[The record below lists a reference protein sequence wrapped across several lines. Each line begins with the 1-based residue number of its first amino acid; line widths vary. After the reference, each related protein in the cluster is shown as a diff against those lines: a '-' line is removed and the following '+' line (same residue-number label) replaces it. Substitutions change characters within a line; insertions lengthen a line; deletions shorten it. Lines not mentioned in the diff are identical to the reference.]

1 MINSLNLRKC
11 GLLSILLCTSIAFSS
26 VSSIQAQG
34 IVTPNVTNT
43 TFLRSNSVSL
53 ANIAQQQRITA
64 FSQAARKGWVITRK
78 APDGTVMRLQ
88 RTDDTGLPVYY
99 VTNNNTV
106 AAATTRTNKLYSGGG
121 LGLALSGSSIPVGK
135 IAIWDGDG
143 VLTSHVEFAGG
154 RVEIKDQ
161 TTTTSEHSTH
171 VAGTIMAAGVNPI
184 ARGMAFGLPK
194 LYSFDFD
201 NDTPE
206 MSANAAGLLI
216 SNHSYGV
223 VAGWSLNTDV
233 NPQRWEFYASPG
245 ATEDYKFGYYDSQSS
260 DWDKICYNAP
270 YYLPVKSAGNNRSS
284 NGPAVGAPYYRFNA
298 DKVMAD
304 AGKRPAGLSDNDKYD
319 NIATYGT
326 AKNILTIGAIN
337 PLADGPYTPD
347 RIQVTTFSS
356 WGPTDDGR
364 IKPDLVAD
372 GIRVTSTS
380 NAGDDRYTTLS
391 GTSMATPNVSGSL
404 ILLQELYN
412 SRNNAGY
419 MRSATLKAVAIGTA
433 AEAGTAPGPD
443 YSYGWGLLNME
454 AAAQAILDNQLKS
467 KIAENILTQGEQQFI
482 EVKAKG
488 GVPLT
493 GTICWTDPEATP
505 VSTLDALNNPAPRLM
520 NDLDLR
526 AVQESTT
533 YYPWVLNPA
542 NPSAPA
548 TKGDNTRDNV
558 EQVKIDEPVAGKTY
572 RFNVSHKGT
581 LKRGAQAYSILLTGI
596 DADAG
601 FVSNKV
607 NKDDLNMVVYPVPAR
622 NEINVNFNVAD
633 NNNVSIELINIS
645 GQKLYT
651 EKKNDFKG
659 VYYSQINLSGYASG
673 LYFMV
678 IKIGQ
683 NSYTRKFVCAK

>member
-11 GLLSILLCTSIAFSS
+11 GLLSILFCTSIAFSS
-26 VSSIQAQG
+26 VYAQG
-34 IVTPNVTNT
+34 VIMPGVTNA
-43 TFLRSNSVSL
+43 TFLRANSIAL
-53 ANIAQQQRITA
+53 ANSAKMQRVTA
-64 FSQAARKGWVITRK
+64 FSLAARKGWVITRK
-78 APDGTVMRLQ
+78 DPDGAVMRLQ
-88 RTDDTGLPVYY
+88 RLDDAGLPVYY
-99 VTNNNTV
+99 ITNNNTI
-106 AAATTRTNKLYSGGG
+106 AAGTTRTNKLYNGGG
-121 LGLALSGSSIPVGK
+121 LGLALSGSTIPAGK

-143 VLTSHVEFAGG
+143 VLTSHTEFTGG

-171 VAGTIMAAGVNPI
+171 VAGTMIAAGINPI

-206 MSANAAGLLI
+206 MSENAAGLLI

-233 NPQRWEFYASPG
+233 SPQRWEFYAAPG
-245 ATEDYKFGYYDSQSS
+245 ATEDYKFGYYDTQSS

-270 YYLPVKSAGNNRSS
+270 YYLPVKSVGNNRSS
-284 NGPAVGAPYYRFNA
+284 NGPPVGTAYYRFNA

-304 AGKRPAGLSDNDKYD
+304 AGKRPAGLSSNDQYD

-326 AKNILTIGAIN
+326 AKNILTVGAIN
-337 PLADGPYTPD
+337 PLGDGPYTPD
-347 RIQVTTFSS
+347 RIQLATFSS

-404 ILLQELYN
+404 ILLQELYS
-412 SRNNAGY
+412 SRNNANY

-433 AEAGTAPGPD
+433 AEAGLSPGPD

-454 AAAQAILDNQLKS
+454 AAAQAILDNRLKS

-482 EVKAKG
+482 EVKARG

-505 VSTLDALNNPAPRLM
+505 LSTLDALNNTAPRLM

-533 YYPWVLNPA
+533 YAPWVLNPA
-542 NPSAPA
+542 SPSAAA
-548 TKGDNTRDNV
+548 TKGDNIRDNV
-558 EQVKIDEPVAGKTY
+558 EQVRIDEPLPGKVY

-581 LKRGAQAYSILLTGI
+581 LKRGSQPYAILLTGI
-596 DADAG
+596 DGDAN
-601 FVSNKV
+601 FESNKV
-607 NKDDLNMVVYPVPAR
+607 NQNELNMVVYPVPAR
-622 NEINVNFNVAD
+622 NEININFNVAES
-633 NNNVSIELINIS
+633 NHVSIDLINIS

-651 EKKNDFKG
+651 EQKNDFKG
-659 VYYSQINLSGYASG
+659 IYYSQIDLSRYASG
-673 LYFMV
+673 LYLMV
-678 IKIGQ
+678 VKIGQ
-683 NSYTRKFVCAK
+683 NSYTRKFVCTK

>member
-11 GLLSILLCTSIAFSS
+11 GLLSILFCTSIAFSS
-26 VSSIQAQG
+26 VYAQG
-34 IVTPNVTNT
+34 IVMPEVTNT
-43 TFLRSNSVSL
+43 TFLRANSVAL
-53 ANIAQQQRITA
+53 AQSARTQRVTA
-64 FSQAARKGWVITRK
+64 FSLAARKGWVITRK
-78 APDGTVMRLQ
+78 DTNGTVMRLQ
-88 RTDDTGLPVYY
+88 RLDDAGLPIYY
-99 VTNNNTV
+99 ITHNNTI
-106 AAATTRTNKLYSGGG
+106 AAGTTRTNKLYNGGG
-121 LGLALSGSSIPVGK
+121 LGLALSGSTIPIGK

-161 TTTTSEHSTH
+161 TATTSEHSTH
-171 VAGTIMAAGVNPI
+171 VAGTMIAAGINPI

-206 MSANAAGLLI
+206 MSENAAGLLI

-223 VAGWSLNTDV
+223 VAGWSLNTEV
-233 NPQRWEFYASPG
+233 SPQRWEFYASPG

-270 YYLPVKSAGNNRSS
+270 YYLPVKSVGNNRSS
-284 NGPAVGAPYYRFNA
+284 NGPPVGMSYYRFNA

-304 AGKRPAGLSDNDKYD
+304 AGKRPAGLSSNDQYD

-326 AKNILTIGAIN
+326 AKNILTVGAIN
-337 PLADGPYTPD
+337 PLVNGIYTPD
-347 RIQVTTFSS
+347 HIQIATFSS

-372 GIRVTSTS
+372 GVRVTSTS
-380 NAGDDRYTTLS
+380 NSGNNNYTTLS
-391 GTSMATPNVSGSL
+391 GTSMSTPDVSGSL
-404 ILLQELYN
+404 ILLQELYS
-412 SRNNAGY
+412 SRNQANY

-433 AEAGTAPGPD
+433 AEAGLSPGPD

-454 AAAQAILDNQLKS
+454 AAAQAILDNRLKS
-467 KIAENILTQGEQQFI
+467 KIAENVLTQGEQQFI
-482 EVKAKG
+482 EVIAKG

-505 VSTLDALNNPAPRLM
+505 VSTLDALNNTASRLM

-526 AVQESTT
+526 AVQESTV
-533 YYPWVLNPA
+533 YSPWVLNPA
-542 NPSAPA
+542 NPSAAA

-558 EQVKIDEPVAGKTY
+558 EQIRIDDPLPGKVY
-572 RFNVSHKGT
+572 RFNVAHKGT

-596 DADAG
+596 DADAD
-601 FVSNKV
+601 FRSDKV
-607 NKDDLNMVVYPVPAR
+607 NQGELNMVVYPVPAR
-622 NEINVNFNVAD
+622 NEININFNVAE
-633 NNNVSIELINIS
+633 NNNVSIDLINLA
-645 GQKLYT
+645 GQQLYT

-659 VYYSQINLSGYASG
+659 VYYSQIDLSKYASG

-678 IKIGQ
+678 VKIGQ
-683 NSYTRKFVCAK
+683 NSYTRKFVCTK

>member
-1 MINSLNLRKC
+1 M
-11 GLLSILLCTSIAFSS
+11 
-26 VSSIQAQG
+26 
-34 IVTPNVTNT
+34 PNVTNAN
-43 TFLRSNSVSL
+43 FLRANSVAL
-53 ANIAQQQRITA
+53 ANSAKKQRVTA
-64 FSQAARKGWVITRK
+64 FSLAARKGWVITRK
-78 APDGTVMRLQ
+78 DPNGTVMKLQ
-88 RTDDTGLPVYY
+88 RLDDTGLPVYY
-99 VTNNNTV
+99 ITNNNTI
-106 AAATTRTNKLYSGGG
+106 AAGTTRTNKLYNGGG
-121 LGLALSGSSIPVGK
+121 LGLSLSGSTIPAGK

-143 VLTSHVEFAGG
+143 VLTSHVEFAGN

-171 VAGTIMAAGVNPI
+171 VAGTMIAAGVNPI
-184 ARGMAFGLPK
+184 AKGMAFGLPK

-206 MSANAAGLLI
+206 MSENAAGLLI

-223 VAGWSLNTDV
+223 VAGWSLNTDI
-233 NPQRWEFYASPG
+233 NPQRWEFYAAPG
-245 ATEDYKFGYYDSQSS
+245 ATEDYKFGYYDSQSA

-284 NGPAVGAPYYRFNA
+284 NGPPVGATYYRFNA

-337 PLADGPYTPD
+337 PLGDGPYTPD
-347 RIQVTTFSS
+347 RIQAATFSS

-404 ILLQELYN
+404 ILLQELYS
-412 SRNNAGY
+412 SRNNANY

-433 AEAGTAPGPD
+433 AEAGLSPGPD

-454 AAAQAILDNQLKS
+454 AAAQAILDNHLKS
-467 KIAENILTQGEQQFI
+467 KIAENVLTQGEQQFI

-505 VSTLDALNNPAPRLM
+505 VSTSDALNNTMPMLM

-533 YYPWVLNPA
+533 YSPWVLNPA

-558 EQVKIDEPVAGKTY
+558 EQVRIDDPLPGKVY
-572 RFNVSHKGT
+572 RFNISHKGT
-581 LKRGAQAYSILLTGI
+581 LKRGAQAYSMLLTGI
-596 DADAG
+596 DADAN
-601 FVSNKV
+601 FESNKV
-607 NKDDLNMVVYPVPAR
+607 NEGDLNMVVYPVPAR
-622 NEINVNFNVAD
+622 NEVNINFNVAE
-633 NNNVSIELINIS
+633 NNNVSIDLINIS

-651 EKKNDFKG
+651 ERKNDFKG
-659 VYYSQINLSGYASG
+659 VYYSQINLSHYTSG

-678 IKIGQ
+678 VKIGQ
-683 NSYTRKFVCAK
+683 NSYTRKFVCTK

>member
-1 MINSLNLRKC
+1 MI
-11 GLLSILLCTSIAFSS
+11 
-26 VSSIQAQG
+26 
-34 IVTPNVTNT
+34 
-43 TFLRSNSVSL
+43 
-53 ANIAQQQRITA
+53 
-64 FSQAARKGWVITRK
+64 
-78 APDGTVMRLQ
+78 
-88 RTDDTGLPVYY
+88 
-99 VTNNNTV
+99 
-106 AAATTRTNKLYSGGG
+106 
-121 LGLALSGSSIPVGK
+121 
-135 IAIWDGDG
+135 
-143 VLTSHVEFAGG
+143 
-154 RVEIKDQ
+154 
-161 TTTTSEHSTH
+161 
-171 VAGTIMAAGVNPI
+171 AAGINPI

-206 MSANAAGLLI
+206 MSENAAGLLI

-223 VAGWSLNTDV
+223 VAGWSLNTDI

-245 ATEDYKFGYYDSQSS
+245 ATEDYKFGYYDSQSA

-270 YYLPVKSAGNNRSS
+270 YYLPVKSAGNNRSL
-284 NGPAVGAPYYRFNA
+284 NGPPVGGSYYRFNA

-304 AGKRPAGLSDNDKYD
+304 AGKRPAGLSNNDQYD

-337 PLADGPYTPD
+337 PLGDGPYTPD
-347 RIQVTTFSS
+347 RIQAATFSS

-380 NAGDDRYTTLS
+380 NAGDDRYATLS

-404 ILLQELYN
+404 ILLQELYS
-412 SRNNAGY
+412 SRNNANY

-433 AEAGTAPGPD
+433 AEAGLSPGPD

-454 AAAQAILDNQLKS
+454 AAAQAILDNHLKS

-488 GVPLT
+488 GVPLMA
-493 GTICWTDPEATP
+493 TICWTDPEATP
-505 VSTLDALNNPAPRLM
+505 VNTADALNNTASRLM

-526 AVQESTT
+526 AVQETTT
-533 YYPWVLNPA
+533 YSPWVLNPA

-558 EQVKIDEPVAGKTY
+558 EQVRIDDPLPGKVY

-596 DADAG
+596 DADAN
-601 FVSNKV
+601 FESNKV
-607 NKDDLNMVVYPVPAR
+607 NQDELNMVVYPVPAR
-622 NEINVNFNVAD
+622 NEININFNVAE
-633 NNNVSIELINIS
+633 NNNVIIDLINIS

-651 EKKNDFKG
+651 ERKNDFKG
-659 VYYSQINLSGYASG
+659 VYYSQIDLSHYTSG

-678 IKIGQ
+678 VKIGQ
-683 NSYTRKFVCAK
+683 NSYTRKFVCTK